1 MIDTL
6 TKIYSHAP
14 ITEAVIELRVDSEV
28 SQKEQEKVV
37 QRLKKDY
44 PHSQHLNKFNVNFN
58 ASPTGSGVTVS
69 QQPQG
74 FRLTSN
80 DQADVTII
88 TPLNIATARLAPYL
102 GWNVFRG
109 RAVAVWKVWKRVTK
123 HRSVA
128 RVGIRFIN
136 RIDIPL
142 DDRNQIPIEDYLTFY
157 PQAPVI
163 GTLPMISYLAQITLP
178 THNPLWTATLT
189 STVVPSPLLK
199 HMSLLLDIDVFRT
212 QEIPMKDDDLWTT
225 IGEAR
230 DIKNTI
236 FQLCITPQSERLF
249 N

>member
-1 MIDTL
+1 M
-6 TKIYSHAP
+6 
-14 ITEAVIELRVDSEV
+14 
-28 SQKEQEKVV
+28 SQQEQEKVV

-44 PHSQHLNKFNVNFN
+44 PHSQHLKAFNVNFN

-80 DQADVTII
+80 DRADVTII
-88 TPLNIATARLAPYL
+88 TPLNLATARLAPYL
-102 GWNVFRG
+102 GWDVFRG

-123 HRSVA
+123 RRSVVRA
-128 RVGIRFIN
+128 GIRYIN
-136 RIDIPL
+136 RIDIPV
-142 DDRNQIPIEDYLTFY
+142 DDLNRIRLGEYLTFY
-157 PQAPVI
+157 PQAPAI
-163 GTLPMISYLAQITLP
+163 GTLPMISYLARITLP

-199 HMSLLLDIDVFRT
+199 RMSLLLDIDVFRT

-236 FQLCITPQSERLF
+236 FQRCITPQSERLF